1 MSPVHRSL
9 GSANGTRPLAMLA
22 ASALA
27 VSLVSIHLAAMRPAY
42 PMPPLSVL
50 EQPTP
55 ERTSIPDGQEI
66 VWHGR

>member
-1 MSPVHRSL
+1 
-9 GSANGTRPLAMLA
+9 MLA

-27 VSLVSIHLAAMRPAY
+27 VSLVSIHLATMRPAY
-42 PMPPLSVL
+42 PMPPMSVL

-55 ERTSIPDGQEI
+55 QHTSSPDGTEI

>member
-1 MSPVHRSL
+1 
-9 GSANGTRPLAMLA
+9 MLA

-27 VSLVSIHLAAMRPAY
+27 VSLVSMHLATMRPAY
-42 PMPPLSVL
+42 PMVL

-55 ERTSIPDGQEI
+55 HHTSSPDGREI